1 VTNESGDPICVLR
14 AEYPSWRFGRV
25 WATAASGPDRCR
37 VTAYRDGVLLSA
49 WNVPELAEKLR
60 HEDNH
65 AHRGTGPRAN

>member
-1 VTNESGDPICVLR
+1 MTDESGDPICVLR

-37 VTAYRDGVLLSA
+37 LTAYRDGVLLSA

-60 HEDNH
+60 HEES
-65 AHRGTGPRAN
+65 RGPG